1 MRLLSC
7 YNWHQVFFGGESY
20 ETWCLAARSVSP
32 SGHSWC
38 RSAPVAPCDEFCP
51 FSAPDATVLE
61 VGGGG
66 GLLACTSRGQGTRRR
81 DASKG
86 SPARQVCLCRFPLHV
101 PALTLAPRDP
111 REGSGPQPALPLPTF
126 PGKGRELQAP
136 WGGGTAKVARAD
148 HAEFHRM
155 TTCLLRPGEPCQAL
169 ALCSAERR
177 RAWAAR

>member
-1 MRLLSC
+1 MKPGVWLPGASLPAVTRGAEVPQWLRVMS
-7 YNWHQVFFGGESY
+7 S
-20 ETWCLAARSVSP
+20 ARSQHQMP
-32 SGHSWC
+32 QSW
-38 RSAPVAPCDEFCP
+38 RWR
-51 FSAPDATVLE
+51 
-61 VGGGG
+61 GGG
-66 GLLACTSRGQGTRRR
+66 GLLACTSRSQGTRRR

-111 REGSGPQPALPLPTF
+111 REGSEPQPALPLPTF